1 MDWVVLVAMAE
12 VTSRSS
18 GSSDPE
24 GTPDVEDNFRKT
36 VGQLIGGGAV
46 LIGAGFAFFQFL
58 DQHD

>member
-1 MDWVVLVAMAE
+1 MAE